1 MPGPGPHMMYAM
13 GTSLGL
19 MGLTNSKFG
28 PHHSVVYSVNAF
40 FGPDIGSFADWLC
53 SAVLGVGTPPVADLV
68 HHPVFFVVLL
78 GFPLAVLYSAAS
90 RFALRRGVLDSVA
103 GENGQTPT
111 YTWVL
116 STGWWTDQAPI
127 NPDAI
132 VVVGLLCGCLIF
144 GFIYINRVKSSTNI
158 KLQYTQSM
166 KLILTIATLYCF
178 WCASQIYFVK
188 PRRPAVGEEADLGVL
203 LFLFLYFFVAHY
215 LCIASMNL
223 QDYHDSSEQL
233 PLQRTFPVQPESVQ
247 PLSELQAD
255 AHASWGKTSMKETPK
270 DEPKLSGDDRK
281 HENYSLTV
289 EQGGIVKQ

>member
-1 MPGPGPHMMYAM
+1 MPGPGPHMMYAI
-13 GTSLGL
+13 GTGLGL
-19 MGLTNSKFG
+19 MGLSNCKFG

-53 SAVLGVGTPPVADLV
+53 SAVLGVGAPPIDDLV

-90 RFALRRGVLDSVA
+90 RFALRH

-127 NPDAI
+127 NPDAVI
-132 VVVGLLCGCLIF
+132 VVGLLCGCLIF
-144 GFIYINRVKSSTNI
+144 GFIYINRVKSSKNI
-158 KLQYTQSM
+158 KLQYIQSM
-166 KLILTIATLYCF
+166 KLILAIATLYCF

-203 LFLFLYFFVAHY
+203 VFLFLYFFVPHY
-215 LCIASMNL
+215 LCIASMNSR
-223 QDYHDSSEQL
+223 DYHDSSEQL
-233 PLQRTFPVQPESVQ
+233 PLQRTFPVQP
-247 PLSELQAD
+247 
-255 AHASWGKTSMKETPK
+255 
-270 DEPKLSGDDRK
+270 GDDQK

-289 EQGGIVKQ
+289 ERGGIVKQ

>member
-19 MGLTNSKFG
+19 MGLTNSIFG

-40 FGPDIGSFADWLC
+40 FGPDIGSFADWFC
-53 SAVLGVGTPPVADLV
+53 SAVLGVDAPPLADLV
-68 HHPVFFVVLL
+68 HHPVFFVVFL

-103 GENGQTPT
+103 GVPLTRKQCLLLISAGSLSHFFLDHLFEENGQTPT

-127 NPDAI
+127 NPDAVI
-132 VVVGLLCGCLIF
+132 VVGLLCGCLIF
-144 GFIYINRVKSSTNI
+144 GFIYINRVTSYPNI

-203 LFLFLYFFVAHY
+203 LFLFVYFFVPHY

-223 QDYHDSSEQL
+223 RDYHDSSEQL
-233 PLQRTFPVQPESVQ
+233 PLQRTFPVQPVKKRALGFICG
-247 PLSELQAD
+247 PV
-255 AHASWGKTSMKETPK
+255 
-270 DEPKLSGDDRK
+270 EPQIL
-281 HENYSLTV
+281 
-289 EQGGIVKQ
+289 I